1 MVILPTF
8 FRIIKIYLL
17 EIQDKKS
24 RNEVFIIKNVEKIG
38 ASTPSEQETTW
49 SFLMFNTQF
58 WALHTVFEA
67 AMCNIQDVAKWIAL
81 HQGARKYKKILCW
94 KQVPCSTPNSTI
106 T

>member
-58 WALHTVFEA
+58 
-67 AMCNIQDVAKWIAL
+67 
-81 HQGARKYKKILCW
+81 
-94 KQVPCSTPNSTI
+94 
-106 T
+106 